1 MPRWVGCAMRSIQP
15 CLRCLAVAL
24 GLSLPIA
31 FLVSAVSAQ
40 QPAQS
45 GAPLSDISNI
55 PKSVTDTVD
64 RVNARNDPKGE
75 IGKKPADVNESC
87 LLAPLSLIPNS
98 TIAAAQ
104 LRIKPK
110 ARKEYLQGCVALRK
124 RNLDDAVRHFRNA
137 IQYDPKYAAAW
148 VTLGQTLVLQQ
159 HNDEARVACEH
170 GSAAEPTYVPAYL
183 CVADIATRTHAW
195 DEALKLS
202 THAIELDSSH
212 NFVAYEY
219 HAAANLNLHD
229 LAAAEKSALRAL
241 ELDKAHREPRLHF
254 LLAQIYEAKSDRA
267 SEARELREYLKY
279 AGNGDDVAAIQQ
291 VLSKLENR
299 LGQPATAVA
308 SGETTPAKMPASSR
322 RSWAPADIDEAVPP
336 VHSDVTCPLPQILK
350 ETSRH
355 TQDFITNLQRI
366 SASERVEQIDISKD
380 GKSRNSGT
388 QFMNYVAQIEE
399 NSLGYPAV
407 TEYRRSSAGPRPP
420 SLTDTGTVSF
430 ALIFHPS
437 HLENFDFRCEG
448 LTDLQ
453 GSPAWQVHF
462 QERPDESK
470 SFHAMRVGRA
480 VYLPRLK
487 GRAWIATDNY
497 QVVRIETDLVSP
509 IPKIGLQVEHLMIG
523 YAPVDFQT
531 RHVRL
536 WLPESVSLFI
546 GYRGHRYQ
554 LKHDFS
560 DFQLFWVDSDETI
573 KDPNSNKDAKL
584 RLLKIS

>member
-1 MPRWVGCAMRSIQP
+1 MRRIWP

-24 GLSLPIA
+24 GFCLPTA

-55 PKSVTDTVD
+55 PKSVTDTLD

-75 IGKKPADVNESC
+75 VGRKPADVNGSC
-87 LLAPLSLIPNS
+87 LLAPLSLIPTS
-98 TIAAAQ
+98 TVAAGQ

-124 RNLDDAVRHFRNA
+124 RNLDDAVQHFRKA
-137 IQYDPKYAAAW
+137 VQYDPKYAAAW
-148 VTLGQTLVLQQ
+148 VTLGQALVVQQ
-159 HNDEARVACEH
+159 DNDEARVACQR
-170 GSAAEPTYVPAYL
+170 GSAAEPTYIPAYL
-183 CVADIATRTHAW
+183 CLADVATRAHAW
-195 DEALKLS
+195 DEVLKLS
-202 THAIELDSSH
+202 TRAIELDSSN

-229 LAAAEKSALRAL
+229 LSAAEKSALRAL
-241 ELDKAHREPRLHF
+241 EIDKGHREPRLHF
-254 LLAQIYEAKSDRA
+254 VLAQIYEAKGDRA
-267 SEARELREYLKY
+267 NEARELREYVKY
-279 AGNGDDVAAIQQ
+279 AGSGDDVAAIQQ
-291 VLSKLENR
+291 FLSKLEDPP
-299 LGQPATAVA
+299 GQPTTVVA
-308 SGETTPAKMPASSR
+308 SAEAGPAEMSASSR
-322 RSWAPADIDEAVPP
+322 RTWAPADIDEAVPP
-336 VHSDVTCPLPQILK
+336 VHSDAACPLPQILK

-366 SASERVEQIDISKD
+366 SASERVEQIDIGKD

-388 QFMNYVAQIEE
+388 QLRNYVAQIEE

-407 TEYRRSSAGPRPP
+407 TEYRRTSAGTRQP

-448 LTDLQ
+448 LTDLH
-453 GSPAWQVHF
+453 GSQVWQLHF

-470 SFHAMRVGRA
+470 SFHAMRVGRT

-509 IPKIGLQVEHLMIG
+509 IPEIGLQVEHLTIV

-536 WLPESVSLFI
+536 WLPESASLFI

-573 KDPNSNKDAKL
+573 KDPNGNKDAKL
-584 RLLKIS
+584 QLLKIS